1 NRTLAYGGAQV
12 GCMDALANTSL
23 NNGEKVEGVIR
34 QKLKNVEI
42 THDHLT
48 EHHVIN
54 TMHERK
60 AKMTEMIE
68 GFIALHGG
76 AGTLE
81 EWFEV
86 FTWSQL
92 GYHAKPCGLLN
103 VNNFFDPLIAML
115 DHTIKEG
122 FMNEDYREMIIISSD
137 PKELLEKMDSYTPSY
152 AVKWS

>member
-1 NRTLAYGGAQV
+1 
-12 GCMDALANTSL
+12 
-23 NNGEKVEGVIR
+23 
-34 QKLKNVEI
+34 LKDVEI
-42 THDHLT
+42 AHDHLT
-48 EHHVIN
+48 ELHVVH

-60 AKMTEMIE
+60 AKMAEMVE
-68 GFIALHGG
+68 GFIALPGG
-76 AGTLE
+76 AGTLA

-86 FTWSQL
+86 FTWSHL
-92 GYHAKPCGLLN
+92 GYPAKPCGILN
-103 VNNFFDPLIAML
+103 VSNFFIPLIAMF

>member
-1 NRTLAYGGAQV
+1 IA
-12 GCMDALANTSL
+12 
-23 NNGEKVEGVIR
+23 
-34 QKLKNVEI
+34 
-42 THDHLT
+42 HDHLT
-48 EHHVIN
+48 ELHVVN

-60 AKMTEMIE
+60 AKMAEIAEEYIE
-68 GFIALHGG
+68 LPGG
-76 AGTLE
+76 DGTLE

-103 VNNFFDPLIAML
+103 VNNFFDPIIAML

-137 PKELLEKMDSYTPSY
+137 PKELVEKMDSYRTSC
-152 AVKWS
+152 AVRRSSQSNDG

>member
-1 NRTLAYGGAQV
+1 
-12 GCMDALANTSL
+12 
-23 NNGEKVEGVIR
+23 
-34 QKLKNVEI
+34 EI
-42 THDHLT
+42 AHDHLT
-48 EHHVIN
+48 ELHVVN

-60 AKMTEMIE
+60 AKMAEMAE
-68 GFIALHGG
+68 GFIALPGG

-115 DHTIKEG
+115 DHTIKVG
-122 FMNEDYREMIIISSD
+122 FMNEDYREMIIIGSD
-137 PKELLEKMDSYTPSY
+137 SEELLEDMDS
-152 AVKWS
+152 